1 MAGGPRFISGSGS
14 FKLSTD
20 SVLLSHL
27 RIWYRCAAAWTWAEA
42 PGSGRLLAEKNG
54 SALIDAVEIQE
65 ASVEYFNMNINENGL
80 VGRVN
85 VISGDLRQHRR
96 LFEAGA
102 YDLVVSNPPYFP
114 RGSGKPAPDESRA
127 TARDESAAA

>member
-1 MAGGPRFISGSGS
+1 
-14 FKLSTD
+14 
-20 SVLLSHL
+20 
-27 RIWYRCAAAWTWAEA
+27 
-42 PGSGRLLAEKNG
+42 LLAEKNG